1 MEIPANLFKTLLRE
15 DVAQHA
21 MIRVFD
27 AGETIISEESFIKSI
42 PIVIEGS
49 IKVLRTD
56 PDGRELLLYYIRP
69 GESCI
74 MSFLGALHNET
85 SKVKALAEET
95 TTLLLIPPDKSAE
108 WISKYPEWADFM
120 FKLYHRR
127 FEELLQVVNSM
138 AFDKLDQ
145 RLERLLR
152 QKAELHDTK
161 LIQTTHQQLADE
173 LGTTREVISRL
184 LKQMENQGIVVL
196 GRNKIEL
203 VHSGN
208 SL

>member
-1 MEIPANLFKTLLRE
+1 MEIPSTLFKSLLRE
-15 DVAQHA
+15 DVSQHA
-21 MIRVFD
+21 MLRVFNM
-27 AGETIISEESFIKSI
+27 GEVIISEEAFIKSV

-49 IKVLRTD
+49 IKVMRTD

-85 SKVKALAEET
+85 SKVKAVAEET

-145 RLERLLR
+145 RLEKLLR
-152 QKAELHDTK
+152 QKSELHNTK
-161 LIQTTHQQLADE
+161 VLQTTHQQLADE

-184 LKQMENQGIVVL
+184 LKQMENQGIVFL

-203 VHSGN
+203 I
-208 SL
+208 

>member
-1 MEIPANLFKTLLRE
+1 MEIPKSIFKTLLKD
-15 DVAQHA
+15 DVAEHG
-21 MIRVFD
+21 ILKVFE
-27 AGETIISEESFIKSI
+27 AGETIISEDTFIKSI

-49 IKVLRTD
+49 IKVMRTD

-74 MSFLGALHNET
+74 MSFLGALHHET
-85 SKVKALAEET
+85 SKVKAVSEEA

-108 WISKYPEWADFM
+108 WISKHAEWADFI

-145 RLERLLR
+145 RLEKYLN
-152 QKAELHDTK
+152 QKAELHHSK
-161 LIQTTHQQLADE
+161 SIQITHQQLADE

-184 LKQMENQGIVVL
+184 LKQMENQGLVVL

-203 VHSGN
+203 R
-208 SL
+208 

>member
-1 MEIPANLFKTLLRE
+1 MEIPSTLFKSLLRE
-15 DVAQHA
+15 DVSQHA
-21 MIRVFD
+21 MLRIFNM
-27 AGETIISEESFIKSI
+27 GEVIISEEAFIKSV

-49 IKVLRTD
+49 IKVMRTD

-85 SKVKALAEET
+85 SKVKAVAEET

-145 RLERLLR
+145 RLEKLLR
-152 QKAELHDTK
+152 QKSELHNTK
-161 LIQTTHQQLADE
+161 VLQTTHQQLADE

-184 LKQMENQGIVVL
+184 LKQMENQGIVFL

-203 VHSGN
+203 I
-208 SL
+208 

>member
-1 MEIPANLFKTLLRE
+1 MEIPNNLFKTLLRE
-15 DVAQHA
+15 DVAQNA
-21 MIRVFD
+21 MVKVFD
-27 AGETIISEESFIKSI
+27 AGDVIMAEEGFIKSI
-42 PIVIEGS
+42 PIVLEGS
-49 IKVLRTD
+49 IKVMRTD

-85 SKVKALAEET
+85 SKVKAVAEET

-108 WISKYPEWADFM
+108 WIAKYPEWADFM

-145 RLERLLR
+145 RLEKLLR
-152 QKAELHDTK
+152 QKADLHGSS
-161 LIQTTHQQLADE
+161 LVLTTHQQLADE

-184 LKQMENQGIVVL
+184 LKQMENQGLVVL

-203 VHSGN
+203 N
-208 SL
+208 

>member
-1 MEIPANLFKTLLRE
+1 MEVPTNLFKTLLSD
-15 DVAQHA
+15 DVSKYA
-21 MIRVFD
+21 IIKVFD
-27 AGETIISEESFIKSI
+27 SGETIISEEAFIKSV
-42 PIVIEGS
+42 PIVLDGS
-49 IKVLRTD
+49 IKVMRTD

-69 GESCI
+69 KESCI
-74 MSFLGALHNET
+74 MSFLGALHNEK
-85 SKVKALAEET
+85 SKVKAIAEET

-127 FEELLQVVNSM
+127 FEELLEVINSM

-145 RLERLLR
+145 RLERLLK
-152 QKAELHDTK
+152 QKEDLHRSK
-161 LIQTTHQQLADE
+161 IIQTTHQQLADE

-184 LKQMENQGIVVL
+184 LKQMENQRIVIL

-203 VHSGN
+203 T
-208 SL
+208 

>member
-1 MEIPANLFKTLLRE
+1 MNIPSSLFKTLLRE
-15 DVAQHA
+15 DLANHA
-21 MIRVFD
+21 ILKTFD
-27 AGETIISEESFIKSI
+27 SGDLIMSENAFIKSI
-42 PIVIEGS
+42 PIVLDGS
-49 IKVLRTD
+49 IKVMRTD

-74 MSFLGALHNET
+74 MSFLGALHQET
-85 SKVKALAEET
+85 SKVKAVAEEA

-138 AFDKLDQ
+138 AFEKLDQ
-145 RLERLLR
+145 RLEKLLL
-152 QKAELHDTK
+152 QKAELYNTK
-161 LIQTTHQQLADE
+161 TIQSTHQQLADE

-184 LKQMENQGIVVL
+184 LKQMENEGLVVL
-196 GRNKIEL
+196 GRNKIQL
-203 VHSGN
+203 P
-208 SL
+208 

>member
-1 MEIPANLFKTLLRE
+1 MSE
-15 DVAQHA
+15 DA
-21 MIRVFD
+21 
-27 AGETIISEESFIKSI
+27 FIKSI
-42 PIVIEGS
+42 PIVLDGS
-49 IKVLRTD
+49 IKVMRTD

-74 MSFLGALHNET
+74 MSFLGALHHET
-85 SKVKALAEET
+85 SKVKAVAEEV

-145 RLERLLR
+145 RLEKLLI
-152 QKAELHDTK
+152 QKAELHHTK
-161 LIQTTHQQLADE
+161 TVQTTHQQLADE

-184 LKQMENQGIVVL
+184 LKQMENEGIVVL

-203 VHSGN
+203 TQ
-208 SL
+208 

>member
-1 MEIPANLFKTLLRE
+1 MEIPSNLFKTLLRE
-15 DVAQHA
+15 DVAKNA

-27 AGETIISEESFIKSI
+27 AGEVIMHEEGFIKSI
-42 PIVIEGS
+42 PIVLEGS
-49 IKVLRTD
+49 IKVMRTD

-85 SKVKALAEET
+85 SKVKAVAEET

-120 FKLYHRR
+120 FRLYHRR

-145 RLERLLR
+145 RLEKLLH
-152 QKAELHDTK
+152 QKATLHGSK

-184 LKQMENQGIVVL
+184 LKQMEHQGLLQL

-203 VHSGN
+203 S
-208 SL
+208 

>member
-1 MEIPANLFKTLLRE
+1 MEIPTTLFKTLLRADVSNHAVLKTFEAGDVIMSE
-15 DVAQHA
+15 DA
-21 MIRVFD
+21 
-27 AGETIISEESFIKSI
+27 FIKSI
-42 PIVIEGS
+42 PIVLDGS
-49 IKVLRTD
+49 IKVMRTD

-74 MSFLGALHNET
+74 MSFLGAVHHET
-85 SKVKALAEET
+85 SKVKAVAEEV

-145 RLERLLR
+145 RLEKLLI
-152 QKAELHDTK
+152 QKAELHHTK
-161 LIQTTHQQLADE
+161 TVQTTHQQLADE

-184 LKQMENQGIVVL
+184 LKQMENEGIVVL

-203 VHSGN
+203 TQ
-208 SL
+208 

>member
-1 MEIPANLFKTLLRE
+1 
-15 DVAQHA
+15 
-21 MIRVFD
+21 
-27 AGETIISEESFIKSI
+27 
-42 PIVIEGS
+42 
-49 IKVLRTD
+49 
-56 PDGRELLLYYIRP
+56 
-69 GESCI
+69 
-74 MSFLGALHNET
+74 MSFLGALHHET
-85 SKVKALAEET
+85 SKVKAIAEEV

-145 RLERLLR
+145 RLEKLLI
-152 QKAELHDTK
+152 QKAELHHTK
-161 LIQTTHQQLADE
+161 TVQTTHQQLADE

-184 LKQMENQGIVVL
+184 LKQMENEGIVVL

-203 VHSGN
+203 TQ
-208 SL
+208 

>member
-1 MEIPANLFKTLLRE
+1 MEVPTNLFKTLLSA
-15 DVAQHA
+15 DISKYAIIKV
-21 MIRVFD
+21 ID
-27 AGETIISEESFIKSI
+27 SGETIISEEAFIKSV
-42 PIVIEGS
+42 PIVLEGS
-49 IKVLRTD
+49 IKVMRTD

-69 GESCI
+69 KESCI
-74 MSFLGALHNET
+74 MSFLGALHNEK
-85 SKVKALAEET
+85 SKVKAVAEEA

-127 FEELLQVVNSM
+127 FEELLEVINSM

-152 QKAELHDTK
+152 QKEDLHRSK
-161 LIQTTHQQLADE
+161 SIQTTHQQLADE

-184 LKQMENQGIVVL
+184 LKQMENQGLVVL
-196 GRNKIEL
+196 GRNKIEMT
-203 VHSGN
+203 
-208 SL
+208 